1 MLYPENK
8 TSMEESVNAILKA
21 QTNGTS
27 VRSIINSLPG
37 TTLMQWGT
45 AGGKINVPS
54 VKNPDLST
62 VVPWKPGV
70 GQNIAMH
77 TSPTAS
83 NLYIDNVWY
92 LFGPFNFVSSNF
104 SR

>member
-8 TSMEESVNAILKA
+8 TSIEESVVNAILKA

-27 VRSIINSLPG
+27 VRSIINSLPR
-37 TTLMQWGT
+37 TTLMRWGT

-62 VVPWKPGV
+62 VCPLKAWSRSEYSH
-70 GQNIAMH
+70 A
-77 TSPTAS
+77 
-83 NLYIDNVWY
+83 LY
-92 LFGPFNFVSSNF
+92 FAHC
-104 SR
+104 

>member
-1 MLYPENK
+1 M
-8 TSMEESVNAILKA
+8 NAILKA

-37 TTLMQWGT
+37 TTLMQRGT

-62 VVPWKPGV
+62 VVP
-70 GQNIAMH
+70 
-77 TSPTAS
+77 
-83 NLYIDNVWY
+83 
-92 LFGPFNFVSSNF
+92 
-104 SR
+104 